1 MTAATVRHVDD
12 PDALPLRWP
21 TPPAWTATAL
31 ASPLALLDDHAH
43 LERDAAVNALAL
55 LRRLPADRP
64 AERWVRALTGV
75 ARDEVDHLGTVTREL
90 TRRGGELSRSHR
102 NPYAAALRDHV
113 RSGQGPDELV
123 DRLLVSALIEVRSCE
138 RFGLLAGAGADVSP
152 LYAALEASEL
162 GHYRLF
168 LRLAE
173 LVADVE
179 VVSRRWDELLDV
191 EAAVAAAQAP
201 GPRMHA
207 GVPPDAVGR
216 SG

>member
-1 MTAATVRHVDD
+1 MSGATVRRVDD
-12 PDALPLRWP
+12 QAALPLRWH
-21 TPPAWTATAL
+21 TPAAWAAAAL

-43 LERDAAVNALAL
+43 LERDAAANALAL

-75 ARDEVDHLGTVTREL
+75 ARDEVDHLATMTREL

-102 NPYAAALRDHV
+102 NPYAAGLRDHV
-113 RSGQGPDELV
+113 RNGRGPDELV

-138 RFGLLAGAGADVSP
+138 RFGLLAGAGDDLSP
-152 LYAALEASEL
+152 LYADLTASEL

-173 LVADVE
+173 LVAPADAVA
-179 VVSRRWDELLDV
+179 RRWADLL
-191 EAAVAAAQAP
+191 EAEAVVAAAQAP

-207 GVPPDAVGR
+207 GPPAAGDGA
-216 SG
+216 